1 MLQPYCVCCELL
13 VWCLFVEGASIFIL
27 GVGALDLDIILSHI
41 GLGVIPGNS
50 LNSVIGAF

>member
-1 MLQPYCVCCELL
+1 MCCELL

-41 GLGVIPGNS
+41 GLGGIPGDS